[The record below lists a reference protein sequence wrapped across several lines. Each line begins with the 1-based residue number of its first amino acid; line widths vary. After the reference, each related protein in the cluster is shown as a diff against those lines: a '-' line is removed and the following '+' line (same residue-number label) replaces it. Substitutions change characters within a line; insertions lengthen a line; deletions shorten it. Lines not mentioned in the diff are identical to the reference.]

1 MSIIQYLHCMM
12 GILCIT
18 DVIYGVCCC
27 CFTAATLVGQG
38 LRRLGISRDV
48 SPLSSCHAAAF
59 SGDNRVMSCTFA
71 STSDEHCS
79 LLLDDRPEC
88 FANVGVKVQLTT
100 RLSPENSKS
109 VTKQKQRNIFIAN
122 YRQSLKLIEIRKLTS
137 FSFMLDLTSYLSLT
151 SILVRK
157 KQQYFALSR
166 AFSVTKLKN
175 KTIISLQL
183 YFLL

>member
-18 DVIYGVCCC
+18 DVNYGVCCC
-27 CFTAATLVGQG
+27 CLTAATLVGQG

-48 SPLSSCHAAAF
+48 SPLPSCHAAAF

-88 FANVGVKVQLTT
+88 LGNVGVKVQPTT

-109 VTKQKQRNIFIAN
+109 VTK
-122 YRQSLKLIEIRKLTS
+122 RK
-137 FSFMLDLTSYLSLT
+137 
-151 SILVRK
+151 
-157 KQQYFALSR
+157 
-166 AFSVTKLKN
+166 
-175 KTIISLQL
+175 
-183 YFLL
+183 